1 MTTSDDAMKKVFLIN
16 DTLLFE
22 PDLRRLGP
30 LEGYPNRAITLHGPV
45 NECLLLLL
53 EHNDQVL
60 TQRFLFASVWEK
72 QGAIVSTNALY
83 QTIAS
88 IRKALKSSGLDEN
101 IIKTIPKEGFKS
113 VALVRT
119 GERDEFVPSQ
129 KASPEAA
136 LTDLSSEMTIPDNVA
151 RVAPQKR
158 SFFASPLAYAVAG
171 LMFILSCSV
180 LVMTLKGNETAFENY
195 QHVGKI
201 NDCDVYSSWREK
213 EKSIGMFNQ
222 LSKRYPI
229 NCNTGGMVWM
239 TLNHAQRG
247 SSVMI
252 CDRNP
257 QDTQAQCNSIFYRK
271 QNDDEE

>member
-30 LEGYPNRAITLHGPV
+30 LEGYPNRAIMLHGPV

-113 VALVRT
+113 VA
-119 GERDEFVPSQ
+119 
-129 KASPEAA
+129 
-136 LTDLSSEMTIPDNVA
+136 
-151 RVAPQKR
+151 
-158 SFFASPLAYAVAG
+158 
-171 LMFILSCSV
+171 
-180 LVMTLKGNETAFENY
+180 
-195 QHVGKI
+195 
-201 NDCDVYSSWREK
+201 
-213 EKSIGMFNQ
+213 
-222 LSKRYPI
+222 
-229 NCNTGGMVWM
+229 
-239 TLNHAQRG
+239 
-247 SSVMI
+247 
-252 CDRNP
+252 
-257 QDTQAQCNSIFYRK
+257 
-271 QNDDEE
+271 

>member
-1 MTTSDDAMKKVFLIN
+1 MTTSDEAMKKVFLIN

-30 LEGYPNRAITLHGPV
+30 LEGYPHRAMTLHGPV

-53 EHNDQVL
+53 EHNELVL

-101 IIKTIPKEGFKS
+101 IIKTIPKEGFMS
-113 VALVRT
+113 IAQVRT
-119 GERDEFVPSQ
+119 GERDEFVLAQ
-129 KASPEAA
+129 KASPEVA
-136 LTDLSSEMTIPDNVA
+136 LTDISSEMTIPDKVA
-151 RVAPQKR
+151 SVTSQKT
-158 SFFASPLAYAVAG
+158 SFFVSPLAYAVAG
-171 LMFILSCSV
+171 ALFIFSCSV
-180 LVMTLKGNETAFENY
+180 LYLTLKGNEPAFENY
-195 QHVGKI
+195 QHIGKI
-201 NDCDVYSSWREK
+201 NECDIFSSWHEK
-213 EKSIGMFNQ
+213 EKSLSMFTS

-257 QDTQAQCNSIFYRK
+257 HDTQAQCNSIFYRQ
-271 QNDDEE
+271 QNDDNK

>member
-1 MTTSDDAMKKVFLIN
+1 MKKVFLIN

-30 LEGYPNRAITLHGPV
+30 LEGYPHRALTLHGPV
-45 NECLLLLL
+45 NACLLLLL
-53 EHNDQVL
+53 EHNNQVL

-72 QGAIVSTNALY
+72 QGVIVSTNALY

-88 IRKALKSSGLDEN
+88 IRKALKSSGLNEN
-101 IIKTIPKEGFKS
+101 IIKTVPKEGFKS
-113 VALVRT
+113 VAQVRT
-119 GERDEFVPSQ
+119 GERDAFIPSQ

-136 LTDLSSEMTIPDNVA
+136 LTDVSAEKAIAVVCEPATTRKP
-151 RVAPQKR
+151 
-158 SFFASPLAYAVAG
+158 SFFASPLAYTVAG
-171 LMFILSCSV
+171 ALFILSCCV
-180 LVMTLKGNETAFENY
+180 LYFTLKGNEPAFENY
-195 QHVGKI
+195 QHIGKV
-201 NDCDVYSSWREK
+201 NECDVFSSWHEK
-213 EKSIGMFNQ
+213 EKSLSMFTQ

-239 TLNHAQRG
+239 TLNHAQQG

-257 QDTQAQCNSIFYRK
+257 HDTQAQCNSIFYRQ
-271 QNDDEE
+271 QNDDNE